1 MNFSSSMLLGLT
13 TIGISILISIGVRI
27 QKIFVLHQKGKV
39 IPGPP
44 SDPLLGNI
52 LDIQKSGG
60 FPNYLPSLHSQYGKL
75 TKLWLG
81 SSNFVVSI
89 SDPPLVAEV
98 AGTLQSLP
106 ATIKQPFTWVGD
118 EIYFFRQPQ
127 EAKSIKIKLSRLLCG
142 ETLDCLRKAT
152 QNHMTILLDR
162 WASSL
167 DKQTINIREE
177 LSQVSLTIMGDS
189 LIGEEFS
196 NSSLGQ
202 EISSSFIRVL
212 EGVQPRSEEVIP
224 AVWDRSY
231 WDWKKTVSHLHH
243 CIYDLIEQR
252 KQDRNLNQRTD
263 FLSRVLREKDERGKS
278 LFTKQEIRA
287 TIISFLFGGFDAVA
301 VALSWACY
309 VLAQHSETQA
319 LAQAEVDRVLGG
331 RLPSFEDFKAL
342 DYLNQ
347 VLKETMRMNPP
358 SSVTMREVALDFE
371 LAGYHIPKGTILFI
385 SISALH
391 NNQEI
396 WSAPEKFLPERF
408 SAENEKQR
416 SRYAYIPFGVGAR
429 GCIGGNFAMTQ
440 LQLMLPMLLQK
451 FSIKQISDREVISQS
466 EASAV
471 SLRTRLELLTVS
483 LRQSTLL
490 SKCFGIR
497 LPLPSMKSVLLCP
510 SQAKQEFEKAND
522 VQQDDRATLLFV
534 ARSHRQ

>member
-1 MNFSSSMLLGLT
+1 MNFSSSVLLGLAI
-13 TIGISILISIGVRI
+13 IGILISIGVKI
-27 QKIFVLHQKGKV
+27 QNILILHHKGKI

-52 LDIQKSGG
+52 LDLQKNRG
-60 FPNYLPSLHSQYGKL
+60 FPNYLPMLHSQYGKL

-89 SDPPLVAEV
+89 SDPNLVAEV

-106 ATIKQPFTWVGD
+106 TTIKQPFTWVGN

-127 EAKSIKIKLSRLLCG
+127 EAKSVKIKLSRLLSG
-142 ETLDCLRKAT
+142 ETLDCLREAT
-152 QNHMTILLDR
+152 QKHTTRLLDL
-162 WASSL
+162 WTSSQSG
-167 DKQTINIREE
+167 QTIDVRDE
-177 LSQVSLTIMGDS
+177 LSQVSLTIIGDC

-196 NSSLGQ
+196 NSSLGE
-202 EISSSFIRVL
+202 EISASFIEVL
-212 EGVQPRSEEVIP
+212 KGVQARSEEVIP
-224 AVWDRSY
+224 AIWDSSY
-231 WDWKKTVSHLHH
+231 WKWKKTVSHLHQ
-243 CIYDLIEQR
+243 CIYDSIEQR
-252 KQDRNLNQRTD
+252 KQDGNLNQRTD
-263 FLSRVLREKDERGKS
+263 FLSRVLREKDDRGES
-278 LFTKQEIRA
+278 LFTKEEIRA

-301 VALSWACY
+301 VALSSACY
-309 VLAQHSETQA
+309 ILAQHPEIQ
-319 LAQAEVDRVLGG
+319 AQAQVEVDRVLGG
-331 RLPSFEDFKAL
+331 RLPNFDDFKAL
-342 DYLNQ
+342 EYLNQ
-347 VLKETMRMNPP
+347 VLKETMRINPP
-358 SSVTMREVALDFE
+358 SSVTMRQVESNFE

-391 NNQEI
+391 NDPEV
-396 WSAPEKFLPERF
+396 WLAPEKFLPERF
-408 SAENEKQR
+408 SPENEKQR

-451 FSIKQISDREVISQS
+451 FSIQEIRDRAVISKS

-497 LPLPSMKSVLLCP
+497 LPLPSMKSILLCP
-510 SQAKQEFEKAND
+510 SQTRQEFERAND
-522 VQQDDRATLLFV
+522 VQPDDRATLLFV